1 MYFRLINLRLAIVL
15 VVAGL
20 MALTPAEGAYTNI
33 TLWHYNASL
42 DFGGKNV
49 TIGPVSTTSNINS
62 ISRSIRIVGDNAS
75 DWASVTQYEGRN
87 PTAPGMEEMLWI
99 LMKPSCKKVWINK
112 GYMGDRYGLVAT
124 GDARVEHGFG
134 QVCYAGMIPL
144 GTGGDGTNQYF
155 AVLAHFL
162 NETLNEQV
170 VRTAR
175 VSYIADSEPISAAA

>member
-1 MYFRLINLRLAIVL
+1 MNFRSIDLKAAYVL
-15 VVAGL
+15 VAIGL
-20 MALTPAEGAYTNI
+20 MALIPAQGAYTNI

-42 DFGGKNV
+42 DFGEKHI
-49 TIGPVSTTSNINS
+49 TIGPMAVSSDTNS
-62 ISRSIRIVGDNAS
+62 ISRSIRITGDNAS

-99 LMKPSCKKVWINK
+99 LMKPSCKRVWINED
-112 GYMGDRYGLVAT
+112 YVGDRYGLVAT

-134 QVCYAGMIPL
+134 QVCYGGMVPL
-144 GTGGDGTNQYF
+144 TTGGEGTNQYF
-155 AVLAHFL
+155 AIIAHFL

-175 VSYIADSEPISAAA
+175 LSYAAEPESIAAAA